1 MKDQPK
7 ISVIIPCYN
16 SEEWIEECLLS
27 VANQTYTNI
36 EIIVVDNESTDTTL
50 DIVNTIKENY
60 DNITVSSAPNIYP
73 YCWDEAREVG
83 FSLATGDYYLTICSD
98 DYLDTNFISNYIIVI
113 NNTPEDTLAF
123 QSPIKGVRVDDNC
136 PYFDPHQAH
145 VYKDIKEFKEKCLVH
160 CPVNTPTVLFHESLY
175 KRGLLKT
182 DPDTYSGAADYD
194 LYCSLADAGVFIYP
208 IPQWVG
214 YYYRWHENQA
224 TWGIRNSGVN
234 YDTLIRNHWRG
245 KWTS

>member
-113 NNTPEDTLAF
+113 NNTNRRSEEHTSEL
-123 QSPIKGVRVDDNC
+123 QSR
-136 PYFDPHQAH
+136 
-145 VYKDIKEFKEKCLVH
+145 
-160 CPVNTPTVLFHESLY
+160 
-175 KRGLLKT
+175 
-182 DPDTYSGAADYD
+182 
-194 LYCSLADAGVFIYP
+194 
-208 IPQWVG
+208 
-214 YYYRWHENQA
+214 
-224 TWGIRNSGVN
+224 
-234 YDTLIRNHWRG
+234 
-245 KWTS
+245 